1 MWESQV
7 MMCLVLNARVYSS
20 GRSYKTRY
28 VAEGSYDTVNRCACH
43 SNPLLS
49 SRQHLLSLATLK
61 SRTTSNASEVAG
73 TVQLLTIVA
82 AH

>member
-7 MMCLVLNARVYSS
+7 MMCLVLNARVCSV
-20 GRSYKTRY
+20 GRSYETRY
-28 VAEGSYDTVNRCACH
+28 VTEGSYDTVNRCACQ

-61 SRTTSNASEVAG
+61 SRTTSNVSEVAG
-73 TVQLLTIVA
+73 TVQLLTVVT